1 MKYLLRFIP
10 IFALVLAACTTT
22 NNPVT
27 NIYIVDSTAPTIT
40 RFSPDTVWT
49 FQSDTIYGTHFGY
62 FPYDLRLVF
71 DTAQVQSFLYGD
83 DTMLV
88 VPVPEGA
95 QTGLIHITTINGSA
109 SSAKPVVVEYT
120 FSPHPIND
128 TLPIGSSFSIPGTGM
143 NHARGF
149 LRLTVAGFPCAID
162 SIFPNR
168 IVSHVVANALSG
180 AVMLYDSTGGYSV
193 GSLTVTRPSA
203 WNTLSVIWD
212 HLTLLETHCRSGY
225 INGPGN
231 TFDSIWY
238 DTVSYLGQQ
247 DVNVSGVPFAR
258 TATGLQYGISNP
270 DFGITWDTITQL
282 ANVSYEQFTTPQS
295 PMNTPDT
302 LWYWSASSLPALLP
316 VDNDI
321 EFVMPNDEIY
331 YRITQDSTDMQGL
344 VNWQEIT
351 SASVLSGSFDLIL
364 KR

>member
-1 MKYLLRFIP
+1 MKNLLRFIP

-27 NIYIVDSTAPTIT
+27 NIYLVDSIAPTIT

-49 FQSDTIYGTHFGY
+49 FQNDTIYGTHFGY
-62 FPYDLRLVF
+62 DGGVHAAI
-71 DTAQVQSFLYGD
+71 DTAQANVE
-83 DTMLV
+83 V
-88 VPVPEGA
+88 VEDSMIIVYVPETA
-95 QTGLIHITTINGSA
+95 RTGFIRVATINGTVI
-109 SSAKPVVVEYT
+109 SAKPVVVEYT